1 HWRRLYAAESV
12 VAIPGRC
19 VRQRQQCMAR
29 MVEFGQLRITLK
41 VCPSREVRGRASF
54 AERNEICAT
63 LGKPARTGGV
73 MDQASRSKLNHDIKG
88 RLHGLK
94 MCVEV
99 LPIVSSADEKIEF
112 LDDIEELCERLDS
125 LLVKLDACV
134 DPEPTG

>member
-1 HWRRLYAAESV
+1 
-12 VAIPGRC
+12 
-19 VRQRQQCMAR
+19 
-29 MVEFGQLRITLK
+29 
-41 VCPSREVRGRASF
+41 
-54 AERNEICAT
+54 
-63 LGKPARTGGV
+63 